1 MRSNIDVSDFWCWNE
16 GCSDYGKRGRGNI
29 RVKEIMKKSQ
39 RTLLLCKTCG
49 HCFSETRGT
58 AFFGLKTPIDEVASA
73 LSLLPEKGS
82 IRAVARYTGHKPD
95 TIIEWIKL
103 AGAHAKE
110 VNDYFLQEM
119 HLDKVQVDE
128 IWSYIKKRRKTSSQ
142 ARKM

>member
-1 MRSNIDVSDFWCWNE
+1 MHSDIDVSEFWCWNE
-16 GCSDYGKRGRGNI
+16 GCPDYSKRDRGNI

-39 RTLLLCKTCG
+39 HTLLLCRTCG

-58 AFFGLKTPIDEVASA
+58 PFFKLKTSIDEVAHA

-119 HLDKVQVDE
+119 HLDKVQIDE

-142 ARKM
+142 ARKT